1 MARNQESV
9 TCPPGVWTQLTD
21 SDITEITF
29 QVVTGSVKIRATVG
43 ATAPATDAE
52 GYVYHA
58 RPTAE
63 QTENGE
69 LRVGIS
75 DLTATAGANRVY
87 ARPIGGRK
95 ARVIVDH
102 A

>member
-9 TCPPGVWTQLTD
+9 TCPPGVWTQLTND
-21 SDITEITF
+21 NVSEITF
-29 QVVTGSVKIRATVG
+29 QVITGSVKVRATVN
-43 ATAPATDAE
+43 AVPPAADAE

-58 RPTAE
+58 RPAGE

-69 LRVGIS
+69 LRVEID
-75 DLTATAGANRVY
+75 DLTATPGANRVY